1 MFLGPQQTE
10 RPPFVSGW
18 RSVYCRP
25 TLRYRRVVYQ
35 NLTQR
40 RQPGTARESSSRI
53 SLRVRLRRLRVAPY
67 PDPNDVEL
75 VIVRPDL
82 QAEPPTDDRGNSV
95 ERARC
100 LILIRKW

>member
-1 MFLGPQQTE
+1 
-10 RPPFVSGW
+10 
-18 RSVYCRP
+18 
-25 TLRYRRVVYQ
+25 
-35 NLTQR
+35 
-40 RQPGTARESSSRI
+40 
-53 SLRVRLRRLRVAPY
+53 VAPY
-67 PDPNDVEL
+67 LDPNDVEL